1 MKPEHFR
8 AMPRYEK
15 AAYVL
20 SHLFV
25 VLGLL
30 FSIALVVGQ
39 VAHVQF

>member
-1 MKPEHFR
+1 MKSEHFR

-25 VLGLL
+25 ALGLVL
-30 FSIALVVGQ
+30 SIALVVGQ
-39 VAHVQF
+39 IAHVQF